1 MSPESNLTMLS
12 IVFALVLTLA
22 TFSASP
28 ITDPSLRIQVQI
40 FQASM
45 LFMTIFAITLAV
57 VVTAAKKNI

>member
-1 MSPESNLTMLS
+1 MLS

-57 VVTAAKKNI
+57 VVTAAKKKI